1 MTHIMKIR
9 LLALSVL
16 ALYGFTSC
24 SDWTSTESVEV
35 DSIYPWEREPEL
47 WEEYRAA
54 IRDYKNRDH
63 YLVYARFENSPEGA
77 MNEKG
82 SMRCLPDSLDIVSL
96 TNAANFSEYD
106 AEDMSWMHGM
116 GTRVLYQLDFAGS
129 PDMLYDAS
137 QLSASLD
144 RAISTVSAYGLD
156 GFSFTGLPK
165 DDGGITSGLSSD
177 VVTRLSAAAGND
189 GLLVFEGDPSFIAS
203 EDLGKIDL
211 FVLATE
217 TIENS
222 YDLRN
227 AVQDAKDMGID
238 NGRILL
244 SADLGGV
251 FYDIDQKEQDVLEAI
266 SDHVVSEGP
275 LAGLALYGIGN
286 DYYSYDG
293 NWMTVRSAISR
304 LNP

>member
-1 MTHIMKIR
+1 M
-9 LLALSVL
+9 
-16 ALYGFTSC
+16 
-24 SDWTSTESVEV
+24 
-35 DSIYPWEREPEL
+35 
-47 WEEYRAA
+47 
-54 IRDYKNRDH
+54 
-63 YLVYARFENSPEGA
+63 
-77 MNEKG
+77 
-82 SMRCLPDSLDIVSL
+82 
-96 TNAANFSEYD
+96 
-106 AEDMSWMHGM
+106 
-116 GTRVLYQLDFAGS
+116 
-129 PDMLYDAS
+129 
-137 QLSASLD
+137 
-144 RAISTVSAYGLD
+144 
-156 GFSFTGLPK
+156 
-165 DDGGITSGLSSD
+165 
-177 VVTRLSAAAGND
+177 
-189 GLLVFEGDPSFIAS
+189 
-203 EDLGKIDL
+203 
-211 FVLATE
+211 LATE